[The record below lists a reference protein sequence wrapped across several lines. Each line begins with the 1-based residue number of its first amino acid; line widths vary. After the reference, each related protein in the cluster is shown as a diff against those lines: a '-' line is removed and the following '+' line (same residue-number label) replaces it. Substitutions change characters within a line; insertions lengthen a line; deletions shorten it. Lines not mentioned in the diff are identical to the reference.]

1 MSLSARSQLLAI
13 AALMKEEAAARGIRN
28 YTPKLRPSE
37 FGYTMAIPSAATE
50 GWASIHAALVAQA
63 LLHMRSGELASYVE
77 KAFYFAADDG
87 CCAEE
92 NTFFGLWRPC
102 QLRTGDDALAP
113 YTQPQHLPQT
123 MPLPAAAA
131 YATAAAMVD
140 LASGRHAGS
149 IVIDNTAVGGYAE
162 LHGGKLPPTCIAF
175 AADSA
180 DTSVLAMFILGHHF
194 NDRTDATLQV
204 PTSSSGLAGVSGV
217 EEQFL
222 LTNGLGTRLPVNAT
236 AEAAAAAITLRLSI
250 ASLPQYLTLPSTV
263 DAAAVCSTLK
273 W

>member
-1 MSLSARSQLLAI
+1 
-13 AALMKEEAAARGIRN
+13 
-28 YTPKLRPSE
+28 
-37 FGYTMAIPSAATE
+37 
-50 GWASIHAALVAQA
+50 
-63 LLHMRSGELASYVE
+63 MRSGELASYVE

-92 NTFFGLWRPC
+92 DTFFGLWRPC
-102 QLRTGDDALAP
+102 QLRTGGDALAP

-149 IVIDNTAVGGYAE
+149 IVIDNTAEGGYAE

-180 DTSVLAMFILGHHF
+180 NTSVLAMFILGHHF

-204 PTSSSGLAGVSGV
+204 PASAG
-217 EEQFL
+217 EQL
-222 LTNGLGTRLPVNAT
+222 RLTNGLGTRLPRLGTRLPLNAT
-236 AEAAAAAITLRLSI
+236 AQAATAVTLRLSI

>member
-1 MSLSARSQLLAI
+1 ML
-13 AALMKEEAAARGIRN
+13 
-28 YTPKLRPSE
+28 
-37 FGYTMAIPSAATE
+37 
-50 GWASIHAALVAQA
+50 QA

-102 QLRTGDDALAP
+102 QLRTGGDALAP

-140 LASGRHAGS
+140 LASGRHAGV
-149 IVIDNTAVGGYAE
+149 IVIDNTAEGGYAE

-180 DTSVLAMFILGHHF
+180 NTSVLAMFILGHHF

-204 PTSSSGLAGVSGV
+204 PTSGAPHDKWSATSAG
-217 EEQFL
+217 EQL
-222 LTNGLGTRLPVNAT
+222 RLTNGLGTRLPLNAT
-236 AEAAAAAITLRLSI
+236 AQAATAVTLRLSI

>member
-1 MSLSARSQLLAI
+1 
-13 AALMKEEAAARGIRN
+13 
-28 YTPKLRPSE
+28 
-37 FGYTMAIPSAATE
+37 
-50 GWASIHAALVAQA
+50 
-63 LLHMRSGELASYVE
+63 MRSGELASYVE

-92 NTFFGLWRPC
+92 DTFFGLWRPC
-102 QLRTGDDALAP
+102 QLRTGGDALAP

-149 IVIDNTAVGGYAE
+149 IVIDNTAEGGYAE

-180 DTSVLAMFILGHHF
+180 NTSVLAMFILGHHF

-204 PTSSSGLAGVSGV
+204 PASAG
-217 EEQFL
+217 EQL
-222 LTNGLGTRLPVNAT
+222 RLTNGLGTRLPLNAT
-236 AEAAAAAITLRLSI
+236 AQAATAVTLRLSI